1 MVIFIVIVDE
11 RGQILNVNWCSP
23 DNLLSSDQSL
33 YDLMPLESREGITSM
48 LASSRGESISS
59 TITQLIFEGRV
70 IPITIYSL
78 TISEKIVVIGFDNVA
93 SQSKVYD
100 EFICIYNDF
109 ANKVRDEFNSAI
121 KVRETS
127 IKKQFEEIQKLN
139 NELINTKRNLEK
151 NNFQITK
158 YNLELRELY
167 EQLDR
172 EINKAKTIHENNLPI
187 ELPKVEGIYITPYY
201 QPACVMGGD
210 YYDAIQ
216 VGDKLIFYVSDVSG
230 HNLDG
235 AIMSVFVKITI
246 NNYLALAGYEQITPA
261 KIVSYVFEQYN
272 KENYPAD
279 YFICLQIHVLDLKS
293 YQLTYASSGFNYP
306 GFCCIEGKIISLLNC
321 GLPISCA
328 YPIEL
333 LNLHEHSISLT
344 SSSTILIL
352 TDGIIEAEK
361 NGQQYGINRVK
372 KVFLE
377 NHSLPTDVIRNKIN
391 ADYHDFTGSIKGQ
404 DDITYLLI
412 QACKNPSCN

>member
-33 YDLMPLESREGITSM
+33 YDLMPLESREGISSM

-59 TITQLIFEGRV
+59 TTTQLVFEGRV

-78 TISEKIVVIGFDNVA
+78 TISEKIVVIGFDNVS
-93 SQSKVYD
+93 SQSNVYD
-100 EFICIYNDF
+100 EFICIY

-121 KVRETS
+121 KVRERS

-151 NNFQITK
+151 TNFQINK
-158 YNLELRELY
+158 YNVELKELY

-187 ELPKVEGIYITPYY
+187 ELPKVEGISITPYY
-201 QPACVMGGD
+201 QPAYVMGGD

-246 NNYLALAGYEQITPA
+246 NNYLSLASYEQITPA
-261 KIVSYVFEQYN
+261 KIIKYVFEQYN

-279 YFICLQIHVLDLKS
+279 YFICLQICVLDLKS
-293 YQLTYASSGFNYP
+293 YQLTYTASGFTYP
-306 GFCCIEGKIISLLNC
+306 GFCCIDGKIISLQNF

-333 LNLHEHSISLT
+333 LNLQESSISLT

-352 TDGIIEAEK
+352 TDGLIETEK
-361 NGQQYGINRVK
+361 NGQQYGINSVE

-377 NHSLPTDVIRNKIN
+377 NHFLPTDIIRDKIN
-391 ADYHDFTGSIKGQ
+391 EDYHQFTGSIKGQ
-404 DDITYLLI
+404 DDITYLLV
-412 QACKNPSCN
+412 QACKTLPVN